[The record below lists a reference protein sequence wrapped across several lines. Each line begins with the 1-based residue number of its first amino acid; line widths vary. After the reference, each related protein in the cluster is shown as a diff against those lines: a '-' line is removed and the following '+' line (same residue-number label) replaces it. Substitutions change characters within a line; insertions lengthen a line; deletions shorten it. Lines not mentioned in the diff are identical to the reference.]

1 MPDCRFSFRR
11 AAFRLAAALALL
23 TFLPGSASAQYFG
36 RNKVQYETFDWRIL
50 KTEHFDIYHYPEEE
64 RAVQDAA
71 KLAERWYDRLSSVFE
86 RQFTERK
93 SIIFYADQSDFQQ
106 TTVVRGLIG
115 EGTGGVTEGLRTR
128 VVLPFTGDWEDTDH
142 VLGHELVHVF
152 QYDIFRDNSRQGSG
166 GGVAAT
172 PDVPLW
178 MVEGLAE
185 YLSLGRYSPLTSMWI
200 RDALARDEL
209 PTVRQLSR
217 DPRLFPYRW
226 GQGFWAYVGGRW
238 GDVAATRLFAR
249 ATQIGPEAAMEEVLG
264 LEEKQLSEDWK
275 TAIRDAYGPVI
286 ERRQTPQAAGTRL
299 LPQKERELEDYIS
312 PVLSPD
318 GSRVAFLSTRNL
330 FGYEL
335 FVADART
342 GEIQGKLFSADSN
355 QHFDSLRFLDSAG
368 SWSPDGTKF
377 AFVVAARGDNEIA
390 ILDVGS
396 RRIERRIGME
406 SVGAIQN
413 PAWSPDGRSI
423 AVSASSGGLSD
434 LYLVDVASGSARKLT
449 DDAWA
454 ELQPE
459 WSPDGRSLAFV
470 TDRVAGASPGELR
483 WNAMGIWLLDVASGQ
498 MRELVQSP
506 QGAEYD
512 PQFGPGGRDLYFL
525 SNRAGVSDL
534 YRLDVASGATYKVT
548 NLTTGVSGITQLSPA
563 LTVSPSDGRV
573 MFSVFY
579 DAGYQIHA
587 LAPEAARGETVAA
600 PPDEAVQARA
610 ALLPPTQPANRS
622 LVAEYLNQ
630 AAVPAATGPEE
641 APRPELADYRP
652 GLRLDFIGPSAGI
665 GVSSYGTSFGG
676 EITAFFSDMLGQRD
690 VGLAIYGGTGT
701 LDEFGAEGYYL
712 NRAQRLEW
720 GFGGGHVP
728 YISAFTTV
736 GSITVDVDGQQV
748 PATLVQQIRQTVT
761 QDQVQL
767 ISRYPLSRT
776 RRFEATVGAA
786 HLSYENELFEVV
798 FVGNQDFDRN
808 ERDLQAPESL
818 QFYQASFA
826 YVGDNSYFGYTSPAR
841 GWRYRFEVEPTFGD
855 LEFQSVTADYRR
867 YFFARPVTFA
877 ARALH
882 FGRYGS
888 DGESDRLVPL
898 YLGRPTLV
906 RGYEI
911 GDIDLSECTPVPG
924 QDNACPEFD
933 RLVGSR
939 IGVLNLELRFPLF
952 GTEGYGLFNLPF
964 LPTELAAF
972 VDAGAAWTKDSTP
985 DLRFDRDTVDRV
997 PVVSAGISARVLLG
1011 GFAVLELYYAKPFQR
1026 PEEDWVTGFTIAPG
1040 W

>member
-1 MPDCRFSFRR
+1 MPHCSTSLRR
-11 AAFRLAAALALL
+11 AVFRLTAALALL
-23 TFLPGSASAQYFG
+23 AFLPGDASAQYFG
-36 RNKVQYETFDWRIL
+36 RNKVQYETFDWQIL
-50 KTEHFDIYHYPEEE
+50 KTEHFDIYYYPEEE
-64 RAVQDAA
+64 AAVREAA
-71 KLAERWYDRLSSVFE
+71 RLAERWYERLSGVFE

-93 SIIFYADQSDFQQ
+93 SIILYADQSDFQQ

-152 QYDIFRDNSRQGSG
+152 QYDIFRGNSRQGG
-166 GGVAAT
+166 GGAAVAT

-178 MVEGLAE
+178 MIEGLAE
-185 YLSLGRYSPLTSMWI
+185 YLSLGRYSPLTAMWV

-226 GQGFWAYVGGRW
+226 GQAFWAYVGGRW
-238 GDVAATRLFAR
+238 GDLATTRLFTR
-249 ATQIGPEAAMEEVLG
+249 ATQVGPQAAMEEILG
-264 LEEKQLSEDWK
+264 VDEEQLSKDWQA
-275 TAIRDAYGPVI
+275 AIREAYGPVI
-286 ERRQTPQAAGTRL
+286 ERRQTPRTAGTRL
-299 LPQKERELEDYIS
+299 LPREERANEDYIS

-318 GSRVAFLSTRNL
+318 GSQVAFLSTRNL
-330 FGYEL
+330 FGFDL
-335 FVADART
+335 FLADART

-355 QHFDSLRFLDSAG
+355 PHFDSLRFLDSAG
-368 SWSPDGTKF
+368 AWSPDGTKF

-390 ILDVGS
+390 ILDVRS
-396 RRIERRIGME
+396 RRIDRRIGME
-406 SVGAIQN
+406 DVGAIRN

-423 AVSASSGGLSD
+423 VVSASAGGLSD
-434 LYLVDVASGSARKLT
+434 LYLIDVASGSSRKLT
-449 DDAWA
+449 DDFWA
-454 ELQPE
+454 ELQPD
-459 WSPDGRSLAFV
+459 WSPDGRSIAFV
-470 TDRVAGASPGELR
+470 TDRIAGASPGELR

-506 QGAEYD
+506 QGAEYN
-512 PQFGPGGRDLYFL
+512 PRFGPGGRDLYFL

-534 YRLDVASGATYKVT
+534 YRLDVASGTTYKVT

-563 LTVSPSDGRV
+563 LTVSPADGRV
-573 MFSVFY
+573 MFSVFH
-579 DAGYQIHA
+579 DADYQIHA
-587 LAPEAARGETVAA
+587 LAPEAARGEAVAA
-600 PPDEAVQARA
+600 APDEAVEARA

-622 LVAEYLNQ
+622 VVSTYLGQ
-630 AAVPAATGPEE
+630 TAVPAAPGPE
-641 APRPELADYRP
+641 AGAQPEVAEYRP
-652 GLRLDFIGPSAGI
+652 KLQLDFLGPSAGI

-676 EITAFFSDMLGQRD
+676 EITAFFGDMLGQRE
-690 VGLAIYGGTGT
+690 VGLAIYGGSGAI
-701 LDEFGAEGYYL
+701 DEFGGEGYYL
-712 NRAQRLEW
+712 NQSRRVQW
-720 GFGGGHVP
+720 GVSGGHVP

-736 GSITVDVDGQQV
+736 SSGTVDIDGEQV
-748 PATLVQQIRQTVT
+748 PATVVQQIRQTVT
-761 QDQVQL
+761 QDQVSL

-776 RRFEATVGAA
+776 RRFEASVGAA
-786 HLSYENELFEVV
+786 HLGYENELREVV
-798 FVGNQDFDRN
+798 FVGNQEFDRN
-808 ERDLQAPESL
+808 ERDLQSPESL

-826 YVGDNSYFGYTSPAR
+826 YVGDNSYFGFTSPAR

-877 ARALH
+877 VRGLH

-888 DGESDRLVPL
+888 DGENDRLTPL

-906 RGYEI
+906 RGSEI
-911 GDIDLSECTPVPG
+911 GDIDLSECTQVPG

-952 GTEGYGLFNLPF
+952 GVEGYGLFEVPF
-964 LPTELAAF
+964 LPTELSAF

-985 DLRFDRDTVDRV
+985 DVRFDRETIDRV
-997 PVVSAGISARVLLG
+997 PVVSAGVSARVLLG
-1011 GFAVLELYYAKPFQR
+1011 GFAVLEFYYARPFQR
-1026 PEEDWVTGFTIAPG
+1026 PDEDWVTGFTISPG